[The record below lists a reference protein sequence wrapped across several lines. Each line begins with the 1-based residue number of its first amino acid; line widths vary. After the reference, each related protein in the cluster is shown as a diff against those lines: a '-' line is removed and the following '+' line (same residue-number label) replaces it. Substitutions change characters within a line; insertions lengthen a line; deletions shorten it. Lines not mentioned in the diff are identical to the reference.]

1 MESRKEVKIP
11 YHDDVRG
18 MGKCIKTGLIATV
31 FKMTA
36 DKTAFDMTQDG
47 VRTGLTRRGQLM
59 CQF

>member
-1 MESRKEVKIP
+1 M
-11 YHDDVRG
+11 Y
-18 MGKCIKTGLIATV
+18 KTGLIDTV
-31 FKMTA
+31 FKMTV